1 MFKAQCAEEN
11 NRTQCAM
18 ENSGKRE
25 QRVSG
30 RMVPQ
35 LGFWFLMEFL
45 EFVAQHIDDSL
56 FGWVQLKIFV
66 MKHRRSAKNIIGSD

>member
-45 EFVAQHIDDSL
+45 EFVAQH
-56 FGWVQLKIFV
+56 GRQLIVWLSTTKKIRDETP
-66 MKHRRSAKNIIGSD
+66 KKR